1 MMRSMVALCV
11 AALWPSVALSAP
23 VDDGGNQDSVIALAQ
38 VATVRPPPIEK
49 LRGIVDSVDE
59 RNDTIRIRLSPDR
72 AEPFKVQDG
81 LLFNAVRFGDPVEI
95 SVQDISGAPTIVGLS
110 KE

>member
-1 MMRSMVALCV
+1 MMRSTVALCA
-11 AALWPSVALSAP
+11 AALWPCTALAAA
-23 VDDGGNQDSVIALAQ
+23 VDAGGNQDSVVALAQ
-38 VATVRPPPIEK
+38 VATVSPPPTEK
-49 LRGIVDSVDE
+49 LHGIVDSVDE
-59 RNDTIRIRLSPDR
+59 RNDTIRIRLSPDK